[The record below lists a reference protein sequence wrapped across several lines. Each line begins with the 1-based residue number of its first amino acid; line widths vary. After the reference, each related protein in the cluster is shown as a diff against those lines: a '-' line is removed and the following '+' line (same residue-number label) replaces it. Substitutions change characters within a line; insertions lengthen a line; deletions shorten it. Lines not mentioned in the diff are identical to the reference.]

1 MLKSRAFV
9 KRTRKGNV
17 IKVIKEHCKIFN
29 YIILLTYILY

>member
-17 IKVIKEHCKIFN
+17 IKVIKEHCNNKFN
-29 YIILLTYILY
+29 YIYIYI